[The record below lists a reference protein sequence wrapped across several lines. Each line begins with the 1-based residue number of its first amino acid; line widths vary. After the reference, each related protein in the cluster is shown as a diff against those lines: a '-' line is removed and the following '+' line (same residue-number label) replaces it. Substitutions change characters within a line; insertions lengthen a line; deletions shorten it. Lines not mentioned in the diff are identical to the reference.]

1 MFLHGVMK
9 LKILARDKKGTLS
22 SPFQRGGGY
31 FLLRGEGSTNFDQEG
46 EAPPLLPCPPVLK
59 VFACQLLRELSLS
72 LILLNSDFQFFRKTS
87 TVAIKLYL
95 WPQMSDLDNFW
106 T

>member
-1 MFLHGVMK
+1 MASWPVL
-9 LKILARDKKGTLS
+9 ILAR
-22 SPFQRGGGY
+22 RGM
-31 FLLRGEGSTNFDQEG
+31 
-46 EAPPLLPCPPVLK
+46 PPLTPCPPVLK

-95 WPQMSDLDNFW
+95 WPQMSDLDDFW
-106 T
+106 TQGGVFEYAESI